1 MPPGRRPSWMRL
13 MRASR
18 CSGST
23 NCRVKLSTTTEAF
36 SISMSQMSASTS
48 STGTSDLKPERWA
61 RARSIMGWERSTA
74 VMLQP
79 GCVTWRRMARVAA
92 PREQPRS

>member
-1 MPPGRRPSWMRL
+1 
-13 MRASR
+13 MRAAR
-18 CSGST
+18 FSGAT

-36 SISMSQMSASTS
+36 SMAMSQMSASTS
-48 STGTSDLKPERWA
+48 STGTSDLKPDRWA

-74 VMLQP
+74 VIWQP
-79 GCVTWRRMARVAA
+79 GWLTWRRIAWVAA